1 LSLISGLARNLFHK
15 TSVDQDLDQEL
26 TAYLE
31 LLKDQKIKAGMGARR
46 ANREALIEL
55 GGVEL
60 VKEQV
65 RDVRIGRILENLA
78 QDIRY
83 GARTLARNP
92 GFTIAAVLSLAL
104 GIGGNAAMF
113 SLVNGVLIRPLL
125 YPEPERL
132 VRVTEYYPKGGIV
145 ALQQRSR
152 TMDIAA
158 YTPDSEY
165 NLTGQGDPVH
175 IMGSA
180 ATANLFEVL
189 GARTEM
195 GRVFQPAEDLPGLDQ
210 IVILSHSLWQ
220 DKFAADPAI
229 IGRPVYIDGQPR
241 KVVGVMP
248 AGFAFPS
255 TTVQLWIPVRLDPA
269 NEIEYWDAGWMPLV
283 ARLRQDASLAQARGE
298 LRSLVPQMVPMFPY
312 PMPANFN
319 SSSTVVPLQEDMV
332 GDVRTRLLVLLG
344 AVGLVLLIACAN
356 VAGLLLARAT
366 SRQKEIAIRNAL
378 GAGRGR
384 IIRQLLTESVV
395 LGLAGGGLGL
405 LFGLQGLSV
414 LKSVLPASTP
424 RLAEAAIDWRV
435 LVFVALLAI
444 LTGLVFGLAP
454 AISASRLNLTES
466 LKTRGLGSAGAAI
479 RLRSFLI
486 SGEVALA
493 VMLVIGAGL
502 LIKSLWLLTQANPGF
517 RPEQIL
523 TARVFPSDGSFQE
536 RAACI
541 SMYDEMIRQASRI
554 TGVTGVAAANAI
566 PLGRELPALPVE
578 LEEHLV
584 QATDQA
590 APMLWSGA
598 VTQGYFDLM
607 HIPILKGR
615 AFAGGDSEK
624 APPVVIVSA
633 STARR
638 YWPNEDPI
646 GKHIRVV
653 WEQQLREVVGVA
665 GDVRQYDLADRSPG
679 WISGEFY
686 MPYPQSVDIKR
697 QFPVTLALIMRVS
710 GDPSRVEGEIRRV
723 VAGMNPSLPV
733 SDVRTMETM
742 VSASTSPSRSMMW
755 LFACFAA
762 SALILAAIGTYGVV
776 SYTTSQRMYELG
788 LRVALG
794 ATRGGLFAL
803 VLRQSLVLVTIGLA
817 LGIAGAIGLTRLL
830 ASFLYG
836 VTATDPVTFL
846 AVGILLLGV
855 ALLAGYFPARRAG
868 AADPLLTLRS
878 D

>member
-1 LSLISGLARNLFHK
+1 VFHK
-15 TSVDQDLDQEL
+15 TSIDEDLDHEL
-26 TAYLE
+26 SAYLE
-31 LLKDQKIKAGMGARR
+31 MRKDEKINTGMGPRVAH
-46 ANREALIEL
+46 REAVIEM
-55 GGVEL
+55 GGVEQ

-65 RDVRIGRILENLA
+65 RDARIGGILENLA

-83 GARTLARNP
+83 GLRTMVKNP
-92 GFTIAAVLSLAL
+92 GFTIVAVLSLAL

-113 SLVNGVLIRPLL
+113 SLVNGVLIRPLP
-125 YPEPERL
+125 YPESDKL
-132 VRVTEYYPKGGIV
+132 VRITEYYPKGGIV
-145 ALQQRSR
+145 ALQQLSR

-175 IMGSA
+175 LMGSA

-210 IVILSHSLWQ
+210 IVILSHSLWK
-220 DKFAADPAI
+220 DKFGGDPGI

-248 AGFAFPS
+248 PDFGFPS

-269 NEIEYWDAGWMPLV
+269 NVIEYWNAGWMPLI
-283 ARLRQDASLAQARGE
+283 ARLRPAASLTLARGE
-298 LRSLVPQMVPMFPY
+298 LRSLVPQLVPMFPY

-319 SSSTVVPLQEDMV
+319 SSSTVVPLQNDMV
-332 GDVRTRLLVLLG
+332 VDVQVELLVLLG
-344 AVGLVLLIACAN
+344 AVALVLLIACAN
-356 VAGLLLARAT
+356 VAGLLLARAS
-366 SRQKEIAIRNAL
+366 SRQKEIAIRAAL

-384 IIRQLLTESVV
+384 IVRQLLTESVV
-395 LGLAGGGLGL
+395 LALAGAGLGL

-435 LVFVALLAI
+435 LLFVAVLAI

-454 AISASRLNLTES
+454 AISASRLHLTES
-466 LKTRGLGSAGAAI
+466 LKTRALGAGGAAI
-479 RLRSFLI
+479 RLRSMLI
-486 SGEVALA
+486 AGEVALA

-523 TARVFPSDGSFQE
+523 TARVFPSQGYCQE

-541 SMYDEMIRQASRI
+541 SMYEEMIRQASRI
-554 TGVTGVAAANAI
+554 DGVTEVAAANAI
-566 PLGRELPALPVE
+566 PLGRELPAVSVE
-578 LEEHLV
+578 LEEHPIV
-584 QATDQA
+584 STEQI
-590 APMLWSGA
+590 APMLWAGA
-598 VTQGYFDLM
+598 VTPRYFDLM
-607 HIPILKGR
+607 RIPILRGR
-615 AFAGGDSEK
+615 AFTEADAEK
-624 APPVVIVSA
+624 SPLVVVVSA

-638 YWPNEDPI
+638 YWPNEDAI
-646 GKHIRVV
+646 GKHVRVV
-653 WEQQLREVVGVA
+653 WEQQSREVVGVA
-665 GDVRQYDLADRSPG
+665 GDVRQYDMADRSPG

-686 MPYPQSVDIKR
+686 MPYSQSVDIKR
-697 QFPVTLALIMRVS
+697 QLPTTMALIMRIS
-710 GDPSRVEGEIRRV
+710 ADPARVEGDIRRV
-723 VAGMNPSLPV
+723 VAGMNPNLPV
-733 SDVRTMETM
+733 TDVRTMETM
-742 VSASTSPSRSMMW
+742 VSASTSPSRSIMW
-755 LFACFAA
+755 LFACFAG

-803 VLRQSLVLVTIGLA
+803 VLKQSLRLVTIGLA
-817 LGIAGAIGLTRLL
+817 LGIAGAMGLTRLL

-836 VTATDPVTFL
+836 VTATDPLTFL
-846 AVGILLLGV
+846 AVAVLLIAV

-868 AADPLLTLRS
+868 AADPLLTLRGE
-878 D
+878 